1 MAVPARIK
9 TELDEMKRDPPA
21 NCSAGPVNDDDLLNW
36 EATILGPED
45 SPYEGGVF
53 KLSIA
58 FPKDYPFNPPKLK
71 FVTKIYHPNI
81 STCGSIC
88 LDVIG
93 SKWSPALSISKVL
106 LSICSLLCD
115 PNPES
120 PLHQAAAELYKS
132 NRQQYDATAREWTKS
147 YAQEK

>member
-58 FPKDYPFNPPKLK
+58 FPKDYPFNPPK
-71 FVTKIYHPNI
+71 VTDDK
-81 STCGSIC
+81 G
-88 LDVIG
+88 
-93 SKWSPALSISKVL
+93 PAGEWARRT
-106 LSICSLLCD
+106 
-115 PNPES
+115 P
-120 PLHQAAAELYKS
+120 A
-132 NRQQYDATAREWTKS
+132 QQATARTGSARPDRLEPNNTLDRQAAV
-147 YAQEK
+147 YCR